1 MKRAQ
6 IASREDDRSRLGEDR
21 APAGSSGGGGIDARH
36 NPRQAGQLNVLVILP
51 QQSRASE
58 WRSQPLGPVNNA
70 SYDRGVVMIGGGHRI
85 GAQHGHAQ
93 QSAFHTNR
101 EDVDRVV
108 VLHRLRDLAQIG
120 GQPLAVKFSFQ
131 HFGKA
136 RLASGT
142 AGSTAGP
149 AGGVMNGKR
158 SFLKIALELKSGFPD
173 ESLILG
179 VVADGG
185 QFSARVR
192 PAG

>member
-6 IASREDDRSRLGEDR
+6 IASRDDERSRLGEDR

-58 WRSQPLGPVNNA
+58 WRSQPLRSVNNA

-93 QSAFHTNR
+93 RSAFHTNR

-131 HFGKA
+131 HFGEA

-158 SFLKIALELKSGFPD
+158 SFLTIALELKSGFPAQ
-173 ESLILG
+173 SPLLWA
-179 VVADGG
+179 VPNPLHL
-185 QFSARVR
+185 SA
-192 PAG
+192 P